1 MVFDLL
7 LKWVILYTLFSPN
20 FASIKFREKS
30 WAIFLE
36 YLISWFLGIYRD
48 F

>member
-20 FASIKFREKS
+20 FASIKFHEIRD
-30 WAIFLE
+30 